1 MWSVWLVFCDCGFH
15 SVGPLMDKDKNLM
28 EASWWERLTV
38 GETGSCSYSE
48 AMLSK
53 SLVQFSFD
61 GWSCV
66 PSLLFD
72 VRPNYGG
79 GNEDNGKLLQKVP
92 CMHCCTECPQSY
104 SRPPWTHASARDSW
118 TLTGKSG
125 SVSFGVTAFFLGPGE
140 HKVLFVLSK
149 SLFPQYCVSS
159 GGTLVGLMVTS
170 SKRSYAMPRS
180 AALRA
185 PAPAA
190 GHCWPVPLQE
200 TLKYSSGSVYG
211 VSGSWCAQ
219 GLFEPSECLCQVWCL
234 ILNVIS
240 PLLLSCWGFS
250 FALGCGLSFCVGIQH
265 SCVLLPNI
273 KEVEQGI
280 PFFIGMGGPLTWP
293 WVFRLWK
300 RN

>member
-15 SVGPLMDKDKNLM
+15 SVGPLMDEDKNLK
-28 EASWWERLTV
+28 EASWWERLTD

-66 PSLLFD
+66 PSMLSDL
-72 VRPNYGG
+72 RPNYGG
-79 GNEDNGKLLQKVP
+79 GNEDKSKLLQKVP
-92 CMHCCTECPQSY
+92 CMRCCTECPQSY

-159 GGTLVGLMVTS
+159 GGTLVGLMATS

-190 GHCWPVPLQE
+190 GHCWPAPLQE
-200 TLKYSSGSVYG
+200 TQIHSNTVLAQSVGSLVPGVHKVCLSHLSVSGRYG
-211 VSGSWCAQ
+211 VW
-219 GLFEPSECLCQVWCL
+219 F
-234 ILNVIS
+234 
-240 PLLLSCWGFS
+240 
-250 FALGCGLSFCVGIQH
+250 
-265 SCVLLPNI
+265 
-273 KEVEQGI
+273 
-280 PFFIGMGGPLTWP
+280 
-293 WVFRLWK
+293 
-300 RN
+300 